1 MCEGVCVCVYVD
13 QRECGAERKCVCVCV
28 CRPTRMWSGDKV
40 CVYVGVCACTDQRE
54 CGAGTKCVCVG
65 VCVCVCVDQRGPEHK
80 HPDHL

>member
-40 CVYVGVCACTDQRE
+40 CVCRS
-54 CGAGTKCVCVG
+54 